1 MGSPAYFKRK
11 SLLSVS
17 VEFYRDKSL
26 FLGILKRIRRMGFS
40 NSCGIP
46 GFDDFNGRYY
56 QSKSR

>member
-26 FLGILKRIRRMGFS
+26 FLGILKRIRSMGFVDRIKFLR
-40 NSCGIP
+40 NPRIRR
-46 GFDDFNGRYY
+46 F
-56 QSKSR
+56 